1 MNTFK
6 FLFNGIKV
14 NNGELQ
20 RATYALQ
27 PDNTILLR
35 ARDPEGFSQEIWE
48 AFDVKNESDPR
59 INFTEHDLM
68 RIAPFHPL
76 FSEANAALSKSV
88 EHDEKC
94 AANRLMRHA
103 ALHLMAI

>member
-1 MNTFK
+1 MASFK

-20 RATYALQ
+20 RASYVLQ
-27 PDNTILLR
+27 SDGTLFLR

-59 INFTEHDLM
+59 TDFHENDLL
-68 RIAPFHPL
+68 RIAPAHPL
-76 FSEANAALSKSV
+76 FKQAKAGLLRSI
-88 EHDEKC
+88 EHNEKC
-94 AANRLMRHA
+94 ATNRMMRKA
-103 ALHLMAI
+103 ALHLAY